1 MSWIPTAYD
10 LRQGCPFTYSERA
23 ISLISGTEAF
33 NTGINTRDARH
44 CIICG
49 TSIRCLLEHAHTVP
63 KVEYDT
69 VRLSCQSHR
78 ISTDFT

>member
-33 NTGINTRDARH
+33 NTGINTRDDGH
-44 CIICG
+44 CIVCG
-49 TSIRCLLEHAHTVP
+49 VSIRGNERAHIVP
-63 KVEYDT
+63 RVEYDT
-69 VRLSCQSHR
+69 VRLSC
-78 ISTDFT
+78 